1 MHKIVKMAVS
11 GPIPHYV
18 LSQQL
23 SDVKYPEQKIKYLK
37 SKGEISSLIRGFF
50 LYKESKYSKFHVAN
64 ILYGPSYVTG
74 ITVLS
79 WLGWISERVV
89 TIHSATIKR
98 GKTIDTLIGRFDY
111 FHLDKDVFHFGIQ
124 HYDFGTGMSCIMATP
139 TKALYDHFLMTPH
152 LYFSGKVALLRYLED
167 ELRMDIDLLKTLD
180 LQLLEELMKAGK
192 KKRQMAILYNLINEN
207 L

>member
-1 MHKIVKMAVS
+1 MHKIVIMAVS

-18 LSQQL
+18 LSHQL
-23 SDVKYPEQKIKYLK
+23 NDVKYPEQKIKYLK
-37 SKGEISSLIRGFF
+37 SKGEISSLIRGFY
-50 LYKESKYSKFHVAN
+50 LHKESKYSKFQIAN

-74 ITVLS
+74 LTVLS

-89 TIHSATIKR
+89 TIHSASVKR
-98 GKTIDTLIGRFDY
+98 GKTIDTHIGRFDY

-124 HYDFGTGMSCIMATP
+124 HYDFGIGMNCLMATP
-139 TKALYDHFLMTPH
+139 TKALYDHFLMTHH
-152 LYFSGKVALLRYLED
+152 LYFSGKSALQRYLED
-167 ELRMDIDLLKTLD
+167 ELRMDMDLLKILD

-192 KKRQMAILYNLINEN
+192 KKRQMAILYNLISEN